1 MTAADSHLA
10 PHGSA
15 SWRDFFEL
23 GKPKVVALI
32 VFTAVVGM
40 FLAVPGLPPWQ
51 ALLYG
56 TLGIG
61 LAASSAAAISII
73 VGRVSTF
80 SPTRT
85 PELPP
90 ASRRRV
96 MTS

>member
-1 MTAADSHLA
+1 MAGAMTAADSHLA
-10 PHGSA
+10 SHGSA

-51 ALLYG
+51 ALFYG

-61 LAASSAAAISII
+61 LAASSAAATTRCGS
-73 VGRVSTF
+73 GSSARSTCRHRSTGTT
-80 SPTRT
+80 SPR
-85 PELPP
+85 
-90 ASRRRV
+90 
-96 MTS
+96 